1 MNLSFDSSLLFS
13 VLFTALF
20 GNNLIFYHTQW
31 TNHLMSRDILKC
43 YDFLVYDITTLLVF
57 DQPKFREFYWKT
69 LQSRNVGAKSVG
81 TKVNFWEK
89 CTLSFLHEVLSI

>member
-1 MNLSFDSSLLFS
+1 M
-13 VLFTALF
+13 
-20 GNNLIFYHTQW
+20 I
-31 TNHLMSRDILKC
+31 
-43 YDFLVYDITTLLVF
+43 FLVYNMTTLFVF
-57 DQPKFREFYWKT
+57 DEPKFREFYLT